1 MRFQTRLIVPLSGSC
16 DARTYLYMTPTFAM
30 CPVEA
35 VATESYRLDA
45 ETRDKMN
52 ETLQNFVG
60 VHYFHNYTSGK

>member
-1 MRFQTRLIVPLSGSC
+1 
-16 DARTYLYMTPTFAM
+16 M